1 MAALSVRVATS
12 TLCNLNGSQRRQA
25 MLSPVWYMGARPKPS
40 NATATSSS
48 HSHFFQSSR
57 TNISSS
63 KVYHLHHK
71 TPRNLSVFAMSA
83 DVPWFAKSSHRG
95 LPPSSPS
102 LPCSPFSPLLSSH
115 SQNHRRTIVLHLRNL
130 AEENIAVATI
140 ACLTQPEENRQRQK
154 RWRVAVFV
162 E

>member
-83 DVPWFAKSSHRG
+83 DGITCFFF
-95 LPPSSPS
+95 L
-102 LPCSPFSPLLSSH
+102 LPCFLNFVKALEIDDEKRLFIIIIQEFSIAEFQFPYSLFLSFYVSH
-115 SQNHRRTIVLHLRNL
+115 
-130 AEENIAVATI
+130 
-140 ACLTQPEENRQRQK
+140 
-154 RWRVAVFV
+154 
-162 E
+162 